1 MAYALLQ
8 WPWRK
13 SLEDHLYSFRRYGK
27 HSYHYVNLAVP
38 GLALPYAAAQ
48 YDAIVWHTSFLSWL
62 RWSPDVQQRGLLGG
76 ARRIKDCA
84 PVRVALPQ
92 DEFLRSD
99 RINAVLTELG
109 VQHVFSVAPPSEW
122 PKIYDGLDR
131 DRVGLSRVLT
141 GYLDTETLERTSRIL
156 GEDRERT
163 IDIGYRTVPAKPY
176 LGRHAMLKADIADV
190 IRERAEARGLRVDI
204 STKAEDTFYGDD
216 WYRFLA
222 SCRYTIGIEGGAS
235 ILDRDGSVRA
245 CVDGRLEERPE
256 AGFDELEAACFPGRD
271 GELELYAISPRHLEA
286 CATRTAQI
294 LVEGDYAGILQPGV
308 HYTALRR
315 DLSNLDEVL
324 DRVASDGGAAARLSQ
339 QAYTDVVASGEYT
352 YRRLVEQVE
361 RELPAP
367 SRERSGRPA
376 TAVSNA
382 VDALTRPLIPLATRT
397 LMPVRRR
404 VLGAAGTQGYR
415 SGGRTPRLGRKPVGG
430 VLVIYDRPI
439 TPFHRDA
446 STVVEHAS
454 SFGHHSALG
463 VVEVNADAGFPP
475 GLEGIEFDAIILH
488 YSLFGMARYRLDEGF
503 LRYLRGS
510 DAYKVAFFQ
519 DEYFAC
525 QRRFAFLNEY
535 EIDCVYTCLEPSQ
548 FDQVYGALH
557 QGDDAN
563 VDPHGLRERSPARSR
578 RPLRS
583 ARRRAPRGRRIPGSP
598 APRLP
603 RARSPGED
611 ADRRALC
618 RARRRQWTDASTS
631 RAPRRI
637 GSTGTI
643 GIGSWPAVA
652 ACSAWSR
659 EHRRSTSRAR
669 FSPSTTGCRAEGRP
683 VGVDD
688 LQTLERWDYVV
699 DLRTISPR
707 HFEAAAFRVCP
718 VLFEGRYAGVPG
730 THGPLH
736 PAGEGLLEPRR
747 GARAFR
753 DADLRRELT
762 ENAHRDLIASGR
774 YSYDRFVEGV
784 DSTLIEGGVQPLRER
799 AAAEEAI
806 RRGERLRRGRTQMRY
821 VVNGVDEHAAGTPAA
836 RDRRPGDRPRA
847 STSRPAPS
855 EQINT

>member
-294 LVEGDYAGILQPGV
+294 LVEGDYAGILRPGV

-324 DRVASDGGAAARLSQ
+324 DGVAVRRRCRRLGCPSRP
-339 QAYTDVVASGEYT
+339 TPTWSRPASYT

-376 TAVSNA
+376 TAVSHA

-404 VLGAAGTQGYR
+404 VLGAAGDPGLPVGWAHAAARAQARRGR
-415 SGGRTPRLGRKPVGG
+415 AGDLRPADHALSPRRQHGGRARL
-430 VLVIYDRPI
+430 LV
-439 TPFHRDA
+439 
-446 STVVEHAS
+446 
-454 SFGHHSALG
+454 
-463 VVEVNADAGFPP
+463 
-475 GLEGIEFDAIILH
+475 
-488 YSLFGMARYRLDEGF
+488 
-503 LRYLRGS
+503 
-510 DAYKVAFFQ
+510 
-519 DEYFAC
+519 
-525 QRRFAFLNEY
+525 
-535 EIDCVYTCLEPSQ
+535 
-548 FDQVYGALH
+548 
-557 QGDDAN
+557 
-563 VDPHGLRERSPARSR
+563 
-578 RPLRS
+578 
-583 ARRRAPRGRRIPGSP
+583 RAPF
-598 APRLP
+598 
-603 RARSPGED
+603 
-611 ADRRALC
+611 C
-618 RARRRQWTDASTS
+618 
-631 RAPRRI
+631 
-637 GSTGTI
+637 
-643 GIGSWPAVA
+643 V
-652 ACSAWSR
+652 SAWSR
-659 EHRRSTSRAR
+659 STPMPAFPRDSRA
-669 FSPSTTGCRAEGRP
+669 SSSTQSSSTTRCSGWRAIGW
-683 VGVDD
+683 
-688 LQTLERWDYVV
+688 T
-699 DLRTISPR
+699 
-707 HFEAAAFRVCP
+707 
-718 VLFEGRYAGVPG
+718 
-730 THGPLH
+730 
-736 PAGEGLLEPRR
+736 
-747 GARAFR
+747 RAFCV
-753 DADLRRELT
+753 T
-762 ENAHRDLIASGR
+762 
-774 YSYDRFVEGV
+774 
-784 DSTLIEGGVQPLRER
+784 
-799 AAAEEAI
+799 
-806 RRGERLRRGRTQMRY
+806 
-821 VVNGVDEHAAGTPAA
+821 
-836 RDRRPGDRPRA
+836 
-847 STSRPAPS
+847 
-855 EQINT
+855 